1 MFWRSFFERPGA
13 RRAASAVCTK
23 RLAVSVAW
31 RADASASRIKFT
43 AARTRV
49 TRSASSS
56 WDRQCTASKSAASA
70 ECS

>member
-31 RADASASRIKFT
+31 RADDAYGWMSY
-43 AARTRV
+43 
-49 TRSASSS
+49 
-56 WDRQCTASKSAASA
+56 
-70 ECS
+70 E